1 MRSRAIVRAV
11 APKPQTPRATF
22 AANVGRIRER
32 RGLTQEQLGWAAG
45 LHQTA
50 VARIESGERQP
61 TLGTILR
68 LAAGLEVPPAELFQG
83 IP

>member
-1 MRSRAIVRAV
+1 MPANS
-11 APKPQTPRATF
+11 QNPRVKF

-50 VARIESGERQP
+50 VARIESGERRP
-61 TLGTILR
+61 TLDTILK
-68 LAAGLEVPPAELFQG
+68 LAAGLEVPPAELFDG
-83 IP
+83 ID